1 MTTAEAIREV
11 RQDDLPAIVRLVN
24 SCGFP
29 ARSAEGWRWVLFGN
43 PQQGEIPPGWVFER
57 AGGVSGFLGNFINTY
72 RRGGSSIRIATGH
85 TVITDQVR
93 GRQSGLKLIRHGIAQ
108 PGVDAFLTLNNN
120 ALSAPLLPRVGAL
133 PWLGPSGREW
143 VEWILRPS
151 RAVRALLPPAGPAE
165 RFDCHPGFAF
175 NVEGRRGGIVFVSL
189 DDVGDDELAAIT
201 ADDVLARQIDSVSLR
216 YRLSDPDRR
225 GGMSYVIARS
235 GGRALALAAL
245 LLTKPSPERLDHA
258 EIVDWAGSGSEAG
271 IRAQRALLCHLV
283 EIARRAGASKLRLH
297 FPSSVSAAVLR
308 AAGPYLRRSHGHD
321 PCHGHIRNGAL
332 AGWQPGPGDADYFF
346 AYRIPPALFAA
357 GEQSDDIMR

>member
-1 MTTAEAIREV
+1 MTAATAIRAVTQE
-11 RQDDLPAIVRLVN
+11 DLPDIVRLVN

-43 PQQGEIPPGWVFER
+43 PQQGDIPSGWVYEK
-57 AGGVSGFLGNFINTY
+57 AGSVTGFLGNFVNRY
-72 RRGGSSIRIATGH
+72 RCGSARYAIATGH
-85 TVITDQVR
+85 TVITDPVR
-93 GRQSGLKLIRHGIAQ
+93 GRQSGLKLIRHGMAQ
-108 PGVDAFLTLNNN
+108 PDVDAFVTLNNN

-143 VEWILRPS
+143 AEWILRPS
-151 RAVRALLPPAGPAE
+151 RAVRALLPSAGQAE

-175 NVEGRRGGIVFVSL
+175 PVEGRRGGIMFVSL

-201 ADDVLARQIDSVSLR
+201 ADDVLVRQIDSVSLR

-235 GGRALALAAL
+235 GGRVLALAGL

-258 EIVDWAGSGSEAG
+258 EIVDWAGSACQAG
-271 IRAQRALLCHLV
+271 VRAQQALLRHLV

-297 FPSSVSAAVLR
+297 FPSSVSAGVLR
-308 AAGPYLRRSHGHD
+308 AAGPYLRRAHRHD
-321 PCHGHIRNGAL
+321 PCHGHMRNGTL

-357 GEQSDDIMR
+357 GEQPDDIMR